1 MLSSLFKRSAPKSS
15 SSSAPSQPTV
25 TPPLKHNQPIQTT
38 YKSNPIPLPPS
49 FLTTDPPDLH
59 QPTTY
64 TQIDFS
70 RTAVP
75 EYAGLYAAVLD
86 NVLSP
91 SECQT
96 LLSLAEA
103 SVPLPNAAA
112 GGASESAWAP
122 AMVNVGMGFEVLTP
136 SYRNSDRI
144 IWDQQEVVDRI
155 WARCL
160 RAPGLGKRLAV
171 VEGEPAITGPENW
184 GRRGGRGTRW
194 EFRRVNQRMRFLRY
208 GKGQYFRPHC
218 DGPYSET
225 DADKTVET
233 LFTVH
238 LYLNDS
244 QAEAGHE
251 AAAAADLVGGATPF
265 LSDDETRKVDVH
277 PKAGRVLIFQHR
289 RLLHSGADV
298 VQGTKYTMRTD
309 IVYEMIR
316 EKDDK

>member
-1 MLSSLFKRSAPKSS
+1 MLSALFKRTLPKPSAQSPPPPPVPKPDSNR
-15 SSSAPSQPTV
+15 PV
-25 TPPLKHNQPIQTT
+25 QTT
-38 YKSNPIPLPPS
+38 YTSNPIPLPPT
-49 FLTTDPPDLH
+49 FLTTDPPDLT
-59 QPTTY
+59 QPTTL

-70 RTAVP
+70 STPVP
-75 EYAGLYAAVLD
+75 EYTGLYAVVLD

-103 SVPLPNAAA
+103 SVPLPM
-112 GGASESAWAP
+112 GTPPGDSASLSSSAWAP
-122 AMVNVGMGFEVLTP
+122 AMVNVGMGYEVLTP

-144 IWDQQEVVDRI
+144 IWDRQEVVDRI

-160 RAPGLGKRLAV
+160 RAPGLGERLSV
-171 VEGEPAITGPENW
+171 IEGEAAITGPEMW
-184 GRRGGRGTRW
+184 GRRGGRGKRW

-208 GKGQYFRPHC
+208 GPGQFFRPHC
-218 DGPYSET
+218 DGPYVET

-244 QAEAGHE
+244 KEAVGDG
-251 AAAAADLVGGATPF
+251 ADLVGGATPF
-265 LSDDETRKVDVH
+265 LSNDETRKVDVH

-289 RLLHSGADV
+289 KLLHSGADV

-316 EKDDK
+316 EKDDA